1 MELKRKRLTLDLDPA
16 FQRRLKVIAAL
27 KGVTMR
33 GYCQTA
39 IDDALTQD
47 EANGLTV
54 SPAVESDAK
63 RFARLREKYFG
74 GKTLPGSGADFIREA
89 REMRDAQLEEVT

>member
-1 MELKRKRLTLDLDPA
+1 MEAKRKRLTLDLDPT
-16 FQRRLKVIAAL
+16 FQRRLKVIAAI

-39 IDDALTQD
+39 IDNALTQD

-54 SPAVESDAK
+54 TPAADSDSE
-63 RFARLREKYFG
+63 RFARLRQKYFG

-89 REMRDAQLEEVT
+89 REMRDAQLEEAM

>member
-1 MELKRKRLTLDLDPA
+1 MEPKRKRLTLDLDPA

-47 EANGLTV
+47 EASGLTV
-54 SPAVESDAK
+54 SAAVESDAK

-74 GKTLPGSGADFIREA
+74 GKMLPGSGADFIREA
-89 REMRDAQLEEVT
+89 REMRDAQLEEVM